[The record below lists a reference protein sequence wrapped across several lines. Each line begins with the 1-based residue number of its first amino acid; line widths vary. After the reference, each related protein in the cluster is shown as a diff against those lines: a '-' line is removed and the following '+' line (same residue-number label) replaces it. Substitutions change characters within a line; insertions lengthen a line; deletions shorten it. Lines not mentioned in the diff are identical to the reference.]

1 MNCLS
6 RLSFLRPRRLFIER
20 VARNALVLV
29 ALLLVQSPLYAE
41 ESGEQRAR
49 FQAYELWEAGYLL
62 HLAGRYQKAT
72 DAFRESIRHHPT
84 AEAHTYL
91 GWSLSYMGRLGE
103 AIEECKK
110 AIRLDPDL
118 GNPYND
124 IGVYLMEF
132 GRFEEAV
139 PWFKKAI
146 GSQRYCC
153 YHYAHTNLGE
163 ILVRQGRLLEA
174 RRSFRRALEY
184 APDYPPALQAL
195 ETLGG
200 QGETL

>member
-1 MNCLS
+1 MY
-6 RLSFLRPRRLFIER
+6 
-20 VARNALVLV
+20 
-29 ALLLVQSPLYAE
+29 SPIGAE
-41 ESGEQRAR
+41 ESGEPSAR
-49 FQAYELWEAGYLL
+49 FQAYELWEAGNLP
-62 HLAGRYQKAT
+62 HLAGEYQKAT

-84 AEAHTYL
+84 AEAHTFL

-110 AIRLDPDL
+110 AIHLDRGF

-132 GRFEEAV
+132 GLFEEAA

-146 GSQRYCC
+146 VSQRYCC

-163 ILVRQGRLLEA
+163 ILVQQGRLFEA
-174 RRSFRRALEY
+174 RRAFRRALEY
-184 APDYPPALQAL
+184 APYYLPALEAL
-195 ETLGG
+195 EILGG